1 MGQQVSV
8 NKSFVPGVAASS
20 ALYVSMLSPSATQ
33 TKEST
38 AAGPVRGG
46 VCMCVG
52 GERRGKC
59 TEREQKNDDNGRI
72 PFSFVLRIRY
82 DHTHICA
89 NNRFPCVLAQP
100 K

>member
-1 MGQQVSV
+1 MEQYIFSLEMGQQVSV

-46 VCMCVG
+46 VCMCMG
-52 GERRGKC
+52 GGRRGK
-59 TEREQKNDDNGRI
+59 TERGRG
-72 PFSFVLRIRY
+72 R
-82 DHTHICA
+82 
-89 NNRFPCVLAQP
+89 LAIAGSR
-100 K
+100 

>member
-33 TKEST
+33 TKAST

-59 TEREQKNDDNGRI
+59 TEREKEEVSNCR
-72 PFSFVLRIRY
+72 FALRRAWTVY
-82 DHTHICA
+82 CRTNICI
-89 NNRFPCVLAQP
+89 FYQI
-100 K
+100 

>member
-33 TKEST
+33 TKAST

-52 GERRGKC
+52 GERRGK
-59 TEREQKNDDNGRI
+59 TERVGEVSNCR
-72 PFSFVLRIRY
+72 FALRRAWTVY
-82 DHTHICA
+82 CRTNICI
-89 NNRFPCVLAQP
+89 FYQI
-100 K
+100 